1 MEDWRKAKYGKA
13 PSNAQQLDDKFK
25 DRNIFEALGKSLYR
39 DCGVLYNCSQITE
52 NYANCIFSSSKSI
65 DLIKKNVEEKDRFFL
80 MDATFS
86 VTPRGE
92 FQQVLIIY
100 AQFGPKV
107 RFSYVYFII
116 FSSNKNRFN
125 CRFFRYRTWSCQS
138 ALHKRI

>member
-13 PSNAQQLDDKFK
+13 PTNAQELNEKFK
-25 DRNIFEALGKSLYR
+25 EQNIFESLGKSLHR
-39 DCGVLYNCSQITE
+39 DRGIFYNCSQITE
-52 NYANCIFSSSKSI
+52 NYSNCIFSSSKSI
-65 DLIKKNVEEKDRFFL
+65 QLIKENVEEKDRFFL

-107 RFSYVYFII
+107 GFLYIHFANFINFFFLMKIVFTSDFSVIVH
-116 FSSNKNRFN
+116 
-125 CRFFRYRTWSCQS
+125 C
-138 ALHKRI
+138 HV

>member
-13 PSNAQQLDDKFK
+13 PTNAQQLNEKFQ
-25 DRNIFEALGKSLYR
+25 DQNIFEALGKSLYR
-39 DCGVLYNCSQITE
+39 DRGIFYNCSQITE
-52 NYANCIFSSSKSI
+52 SYSNCIFSSSKSI
-65 DLIKKNVEEKDRFFL
+65 QLIKENVEEKDRFFL

-107 RFSYVYFII
+107 GFFIRKFRKFHQFFFLINIGFTSDFSVIV
-116 FSSNKNRFN
+116 R
-125 CRFFRYRTWSCQS
+125 C
-138 ALHKRI
+138 HV